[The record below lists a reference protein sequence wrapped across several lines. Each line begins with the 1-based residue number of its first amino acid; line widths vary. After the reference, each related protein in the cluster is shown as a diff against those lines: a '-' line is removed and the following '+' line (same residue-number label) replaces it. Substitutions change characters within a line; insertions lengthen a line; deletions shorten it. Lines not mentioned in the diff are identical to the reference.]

1 MKNLLNNISQEEKNR
16 ILMLHES
23 SSKKTVLKETT
34 FNEQFLINEG
44 RMSEVFSKIF
54 GKFNN
59 EEKENLSNE
68 LEDNLGVTSDNTKEE
83 IEDKLRD
90 KFGDVEDPSTFKKII
105 RTLGGGVDDI
115 MSNFLD
121 YAIQVG
127 TATGFIKYFDNNI
140 LAYLAVVIAW
150 YLTRFVFPGHGPSGQ
165 GSKFVRTFK
174 DSDYKEKGPGLK
186 GFDNDYYKSDNG
198 REMNEAG
205 YDDLKNQV
213 NKRKDIST
221 KVYKS
226 TENLSVIVGSLI
238 KLFKLDLKR
247 LSPGEISLD
256 RDLLRKSHYLMI
268 ELKKL
273 EELIES
279 HKRKDINNPLTSED
293 LEFYDIDVNDIMD
306 RASELSSMI
315 EDLNENTDYFGDDGK
330 WLSHTERLLDRLA
343 ETLSRFVK

>member
-54 GKFNN
+54 DKFNN

-115 MSNFLD
+115 MSNFLY

-127 TATGFIKYFDNNI
+127 TATGFIKYFVH
-140 LAYLAVVIAW
+140 LLQVKTSSIA
-150 YLTRFVFPGHGPSGQ
+150 LFCFLIFRTNFQFK
-165 GSKFVRTFK
+165 KF
-174 DSDYKEKGPGLK
+174 S
-186 GFDNDYYKSDNG
+186 
-198 REMNEAG
+198 
-205 YDDLKNQV
+205 
-213 NKRKDIST
+213 
-221 KVYKS
+221 
-226 TENLSVIVGSLI
+226 
-238 KLFKLDLKR
+238 
-247 LSPGEISLD
+247 
-256 RDLLRKSHYLMI
+256 
-268 ELKKL
+268 
-273 EELIES
+273 
-279 HKRKDINNPLTSED
+279 
-293 LEFYDIDVNDIMD
+293 
-306 RASELSSMI
+306 
-315 EDLNENTDYFGDDGK
+315 
-330 WLSHTERLLDRLA
+330 
-343 ETLSRFVK
+343 